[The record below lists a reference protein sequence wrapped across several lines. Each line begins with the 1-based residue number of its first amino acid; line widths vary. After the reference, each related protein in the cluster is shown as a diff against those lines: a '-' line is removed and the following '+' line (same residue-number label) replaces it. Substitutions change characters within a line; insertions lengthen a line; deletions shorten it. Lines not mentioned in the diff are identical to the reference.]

1 MSTTTLEI
9 PERQIERLEA
19 LSQRTHL
26 PVVAIVELMLD
37 LVSLGVD
44 ASVGNAGNAATVS
57 SVLDALRQM
66 RPGDDATESV
76 SKFPYDLAEDIH
88 RRAAATAA
96 ERSNPEWIAAEMARA
111 KARLEGVGFNLMAGR
126 PKLDGVEY
134 QNEMRDAW

>member
-1 MSTTTLEI
+1 MSTSTLEI
-9 PERQIERLEA
+9 PKRQIERLEA

-26 PVVAIVELMLD
+26 PVVAVVELMLD
-37 LVSLGVD
+37 LVSLGVET
-44 ASVGNAGNAATVS
+44 SVGNPGNAATLS
-57 SVLDALRQM
+57 SLLDALRQM
-66 RPGDDATESV
+66 RPDSDASEPV

-88 RRAAATAA
+88 RRVAATAA
-96 ERSNPEWIAAEMARA
+96 ERSNPEWIAAELARA

>member
-19 LSQRTHL
+19 LCQRTHL
-26 PVVAIVELMLD
+26 PVVAVVELMLD

-57 SVLDALRQM
+57 SVLDALRQI
-66 RPGDDATESV
+66 RPDNNASEPVG
-76 SKFPYDLAEDIH
+76 KFPYDLAEDIH
-88 RRAAATAA
+88 WRVAATAA
-96 ERSNPEWIAAEMARA
+96 ERSNPEWIAAELARA